1 MNEIEL
7 GCSCKDSL
15 SLVHQQGATRWF
27 NLGKTNLFL
36 CLQLVRMRKIE
47 CVKKLTAIS

>member
-27 NLGKTNLFL
+27 NLGKTSNLMLLFL
-36 CLQLVRMRKIE
+36 TIVF
-47 CVKKLTAIS
+47 KLMKD